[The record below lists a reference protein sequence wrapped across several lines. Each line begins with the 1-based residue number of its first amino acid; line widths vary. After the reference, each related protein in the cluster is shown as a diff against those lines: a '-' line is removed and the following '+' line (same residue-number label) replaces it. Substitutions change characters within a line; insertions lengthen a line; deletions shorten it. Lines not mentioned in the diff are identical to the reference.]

1 MYKIISILDPL
12 RRLRGSNTAEQKK
25 FILLLPLVTLELLFF
40 IVPILLLIRISLYEP
55 TPDSIYESGTVSL
68 DSYREIATDPI
79 LHDIIGFT
87 ILFTVIVTVVTVVL
101 ATFYAYV
108 LWRADGL
115 LKQILLISVILVLLT
130 TLVVRLFALIL
141 IFSPTGP
148 TNELLMALNIIQ
160 EPIRLVNN
168 MFGATAGQIYTI
180 FPYAVLAIYS
190 VMTTIDEEV
199 LEAAWVHGASRIQA
213 FYDVI
218 LPEAKPGIAVG
229 AVISLAWTFG
239 SFAAPDLLGGSGQ
252 RTIAIEIHSL
262 MLTDFNWP
270 VASALGIIIIVGVVI
285 TTLLLFRFLGV
296 GGGDLEYAN

>member
-1 MYKIISILDPL
+1 MSEITRQSGLL
-12 RRLRGSNTAEQKK
+12 GRLGAFADSDRKN
-25 FILLLPLVTLELLFF
+25 LLLILPLAMLELLFF
-40 IVPILLLIRISLYEP
+40 TLPILLLVRMSLYEP
-55 TPDSIYESGTVSL
+55 TPDSIYESGTISL
-68 DSYREIATDPI
+68 ASYREIATNPL

-87 ILFTVIVTVVTVVL
+87 VLFTLLVTAVTVVL
-101 ATFYAYV
+101 STFYAYV
-108 LWRADGL
+108 LWRADGV
-115 LKQILLISVILVLLT
+115 LKQTLLISVILVLLT

-148 TNELLMALNIIQ
+148 TNELLLAFNVIQ

-168 MFGATAGQIYTI
+168 MFGATAGQVYTI

-190 VMTTIDEEV
+190 VMTTIDEDV
-199 LEAAWVHGASRIQA
+199 LEAAWVHGASRFQA
-213 FYDVI
+213 FYEVV

-262 MLTDFNWP
+262 MLTEFNWP
-270 VASALGIIIIVGVVI
+270 VASALGILIIVGVIVA
-285 TTLLLFRFLGV
+285 TLLLFRFLGV